1 MNETTYNTIRTL
13 RKTMFKM
20 QFNMNGADSDT
31 LMEAILV
38 LKRNQFNEELG
49 EVKLSTT
56 EERGEEPRQY
66 VEVTETEKEVLE
78 ALHNEMPHAQVG
90 WADSNIEVVGK
101 LIQKTK

>member
-38 LKRNQFNEELG
+38 LKRNHFIEELG
-49 EVKLSTT
+49 EVKL
-56 EERGEEPRQY
+56 
-66 VEVTETEKEVLE
+66 
-78 ALHNEMPHAQVG
+78 
-90 WADSNIEVVGK
+90 
-101 LIQKTK
+101 